1 MSENTE
7 TAIVA
12 QPVEESRA
20 LTTSQGFVNTCD
32 ISTRQG
38 KLTVIKAV
46 NNAQS
51 LADVPEGTVID
62 VCDIVTK
69 PGIRKARDP
78 RLPNTPCINTYLID
92 TEGNAYM
99 SQSDGIAQSAEFI
112 VSAFSDMGKSDPE
125 GCVPLFVKVTPL
137 PNGNTV
143 KSLVPAE

>member
-7 TAIVA
+7 TAIVV

-92 TEGNAYM
+92 TAGNAYM

-112 VSAFSDMGKSDPE
+112 VSAFPDMGKNDPE

>member
-1 MSENTE
+1 MTENTE

-12 QPVEESRA
+12 QPVQESRA
-20 LTTSQGFVNTCD
+20 LITSQGFVNTCD
-32 ISTRQG
+32 LTTRQG

-51 LADVPEGTVID
+51 LAGVPEGTVID

-69 PGIRKARDP
+69 PGVRKARDP

-112 VSAFSDMGKSDPE
+112 VANFPDMGKSEPE
-125 GCVPLFVKVTPL
+125 GCVPLYVKVTSL

-143 KSLVPAE
+143 KALVPAE

>member
-38 KLTVIKAV
+38 KITVIKAV

-92 TEGNAYM
+92 TDGNAYM

-112 VSAFSDMGKSDPE
+112 VSAFPDMGKSDPE
-125 GCVPLFVKVTPL
+125 RCVPLFVKVTPL